1 MIDMI
6 RCMKRICGKDIHLL
20 LSPIL
25 LTILDTLLSMTMAGM
40 LAAAL
45 LNLALGQFNK
55 QVLIGYTS
63 ILVITF
69 VIRCFVYSIA
79 YVKSQVNGSE
89 IATNLRITLGDH
101 IRSLS
106 LGYINTHS
114 LGTLNNA
121 MTTDISDFESVLTH
135 SLSDFIKVITYT
147 VLALGFAMF
156 TNIQYAFVLLVL
168 IAAAMPLL
176 NLGGKAAEA
185 SSGRVRE
192 ATSKVISRVIEY
204 INGIKTF
211 RLYNLTG
218 KKFKNLDQSVD
229 DLKKESI
236 RLELS
241 LMPYTISFSVVVSF
255 IIPVGLVLGGL
266 FLKNNILASDAYI
279 ILVMAL
285 AS

>member
-185 SSGRVRE
+185 SSGRVRA